1 LGTILEKGKEFMG
14 STYQYFEETSKIL
27 QNMPLAEIAQVID
40 ILKRARTE
48 GRRIFVMGNGGSAA
62 MASHFACD
70 LGKGTVQEGKTR
82 FKVISLNDNTPL
94 LTAYANDCG
103 YDTVFAE
110 PLASLAE
117 PGDVAMAISSSGN
130 SPNVLRA
137 MDVARERGL
146 TTIGIT
152 GFEGGRLKEKVD
164 VCVIVPADSRHP
176 DGMQHA
182 EDGQWVV
189 LHAIFAAICYGI
201 E

>member
-1 LGTILEKGKEFMG
+1 MEYIQKYLDAICP
-14 STYQYFEETSKIL
+14 IL
-27 QNMPLAEIAQVID
+27 QNLPQAEIARTID
-40 ILKRARTE
+40 VLSRARLE
-48 GRRIFVMGNGGSAA
+48 GKRIFVMGNGGSAA

-82 FKVISLNDNTPL
+82 FKVISLNDNIPL
-94 LTAYANDCG
+94 LTAYANDFG
-103 YDTVFAE
+103 YETVFAE

-117 PGDVAMAISSSGN
+117 PGDVVMAISSSGN

-137 MDVARERGL
+137 MDTAREHGL

-164 VCVIVPADSRHP
+164 VCVIVPADPHHP

-189 LHAIFAAICYGI
+189 LHAIFATIRQGLP
-201 E
+201 